1 MATKDKSWVDA
12 AIAGQ
17 LPAAAARG
25 KKRSAREPKA
35 LQARFDAR
43 EQRICV
49 ELSNGVSMSFPPS
62 IAQGLRSASAK
73 DLAQIEISPQGT
85 GLHWPAIDADL
96 SIAGMLKGAFGSRI
110 WMKELASRAG
120 KSKSEAKSA
129 AARANGAKGGRPRKV
144 NPV

>member
-12 AIAGQ
+12 AIASQ
-17 LPAAAARG
+17 LPAAVSRG
-25 KKRSAREPKA
+25 NRRSMREPKA

-43 EQRICV
+43 EHRICV

-62 IAQGLRSASAK
+62 IAQGLSSASAK
-73 DLAQIEISPQGT
+73 DLTQIEISPQGI

-120 KSKSEAKSA
+120 KSKSDAKIA
-129 AARANGAKGGRPRKV
+129 AARVNGAKGGRPRKV